1 MAQVG
6 KDTIQLHSVEILQ
19 PTIVRNQ
26 SQMPLTDL
34 KYQSG
39 KRLSDMLSELS
50 SVYVKSYGV
59 GQLASI
65 AVRGTSASQTEVQ
78 WNGIRMN
85 QPTLGQNDLSLF
97 ALGMQ
102 DEVGITSSSG
112 TAAIGGILAMNNS
125 AKFCNCS
132 STEGTLRY
140 GSFNTFQGYGG
151 LQYGRGRISG
161 STKVS
166 YISAANNFKYRN
178 DYKPGRP
185 YETQKN
191 SNVKLLSFIQQFN
204 AKIDT
209 HNHISIYLW
218 LSEAD
223 RQLSPIVSKPDSKE
237 RQEDEAIRVM
247 AQWKAK
253 YIQLSGSLLEL
264 GFTTAYINEKLLYIN
279 PEANLNALTRT
290 QMVRNTFT
298 SHYSI
303 SRFDITGNLNYDYE
317 QASVAAYQQI
327 KKRHL
332 GGVQLNARYIFKN
345 NIAIYLGLRQDILNN
360 QASPFSPSL
369 RIGYVKKIKEKH
381 SIYLSLQGARA
392 FRFATFND
400 LHWVPGG
407 NPNLKTEKSWK
418 GELSFLYN
426 YSSLVNISVTGFC
439 NYVDDWIQW
448 IPQGTIWSA
457 VNYKRVLSRGF
468 EAAVNAT
475 NTNVV
480 SKKFKVD
487 FRASYSFTKT
497 TGLDGLSAYDQSK
510 GKQLIYVPLHSVAA
524 GVQLQYYRFYIRS
537 TNNYISTLYTS
548 TDNSQ
553 ALKGFFISN
562 LEVGKDFVF
571 GLHEVGASFRINNIG
586 NADYQSVAQR
596 PMPGR
601 AYEGII
607 RFKFASK

>member
-26 SQMPLTDL
+26 SQMPLTNL

-65 AVRGTSASQTEVQ
+65 AVRGTSASQTEIQ

-112 TAAIGGILAMNNS
+112 TAAIGGVLAMNNN

-132 STEGTLRY
+132 SAEGTLRY

-151 LQYGRGRISG
+151 LQYGRGIISG

-223 RQLSPIVSKPDSKE
+223 RQLSPIVSKPYSKE

-247 AQWKAK
+247 VQWKAK
-253 YIQLSGSLLEL
+253 YVQLSGSLLEL

-290 QMVRNTFT
+290 QVVRNTFI

-303 SRFDITGNLNYDYE
+303 RGFDITGNLNYDYE

-327 KKRHL
+327 KKRNL
-332 GGVQLNARYIFKN
+332 GGVQINARYVFNN
-345 NIAIYLGLRQDILNN
+345 NIAICLGLRQDILNK

-369 RIGYVKKIKEKH
+369 SIGYVKKINVKH

-400 LHWVPGG
+400 LYWVPGG
-407 NPNLKTEKSWK
+407 NPDLKTEKSWK

-426 YSSLVNISVTGFC
+426 YNSIVNFSATGFC

-468 EAAVNAT
+468 EAAINAT
-475 NTNVV
+475 NTNLPRE
-480 SKKFKVD
+480 KFKVD
-487 FRASYSFTKT
+487 FRVSYSFTKT

-510 GKQLIYVPLHSVAA
+510 GKQLIYVPLHNVAA
-524 GVQLQYYRFYIRS
+524 GLQLQYYRFYIRS
-537 TNNYISTLYTS
+537 TNNYVSTLYTS

-571 GLHEVGASFRINNIG
+571 GPHEVGASFRINNVG

-601 AYEGII
+601 AYEGIL